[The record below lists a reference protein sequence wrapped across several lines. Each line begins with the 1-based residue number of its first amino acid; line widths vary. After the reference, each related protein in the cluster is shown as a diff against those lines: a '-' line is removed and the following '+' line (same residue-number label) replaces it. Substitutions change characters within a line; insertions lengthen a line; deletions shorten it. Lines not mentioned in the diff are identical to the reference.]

1 MTLDFVGL
9 ALLGLFVALGAAR
22 GALAGALALVALGAA
37 YAAGILAATNLGPGF
52 AASFGLPRFAAP
64 VVAGSVGFAA
74 VFLAVTLAGAALRR
88 RERARRRDA
97 PRSSL
102 DRLGGAGFGAVRGAL
117 VVLLLGWLAQWV
129 DALGRVEHAARPS
142 FAEGS
147 RVGALSQGAVEAG
160 ARAALGG
167 EHAGARAAAR
177 LLARPAQTLPEL
189 QSVLED
195 PQLDELANDGVFWS
209 LVEAGDVDRALNR
222 LAFVQLAHDE
232 RLRARLAALGLLDEA
247 GATSPGGFRREA
259 KTVLESVGPRLRR
272 LHEDPEL
279 HRLAEDPE
287 IVRLLERG
295 EVFGLL
301 RHPGFQHVV
310 TRVLEDQA
318 TL

>member
-1 MTLDFVGL
+1 MTLDLL
-9 ALLGLFVALGAAR
+9 ALAVLGLFVALGATR
-22 GALAGALALVALGAA
+22 GALASGLALLALGAG
-37 YAAGILAATNLGPGF
+37 YTTGVLAAATLGPFVGSVLGVSSLLAPALAGSAGF
-52 AASFGLPRFAAP
+52 AGAYLACSL
-64 VVAGSVGFAA
+64 AGSLLG
-74 VFLAVTLAGAALRR
+74 R
-88 RERARRRDA
+88 RERALRGRA
-97 PRSSL
+97 PRAAF
-102 DRLGGAGFGAVRGAL
+102 DRLGGAAFGAVRGAL

-147 RVGALSQGAVEAG
+147 RVGALSQAAVEAG

-167 EHAGARAAAR
+167 QHPGARAAAR

-189 QSVLED
+189 QSVLEH

-209 LVEAGDVDRALNR
+209 LVEAGDVDRALDR
-222 LAFVQLAHDE
+222 LAFVQIAHDR
-232 RLRARLAALGLLDEA
+232 RLRTRLAELGLVNEA
-247 GATSPGGFRREA
+247 AAQSPTAFRREA
-259 KTVLESVGPRLRR
+259 KPVLEAVGPRLRR
-272 LHEDPEL
+272 LREDPEL

-295 EVFGLL
+295 ELLGLL
-301 RHPGFQHVV
+301 RHPDFQRVV